1 LEERVPETEYL
12 SSELGKPGF
21 TSRAFYSKQKG
32 GSMILILV
40 GLPLLGSVTVIIVWR
55 KRRR

>member
-1 LEERVPETEYL
+1 
-12 SSELGKPGF
+12 
-21 TSRAFYSKQKG
+21 
-32 GSMILILV
+32 MILILV